1 MESIKLSVYETE
13 QLHNKG
19 MLVKGEF
26 LFAYDREEDIY
37 YIARLRTAT
46 GIEVELNCDK
56 KEDNYY
62 A

>member
-13 QLHNKG
+13 QLHKKG

-26 LFAYDREEDIY
+26 LFAYDQEEDIY

-46 GIEVELNCDK
+46 GIEVKLNCNEEEGD
-56 KEDNYY
+56 YY